1 MTATT
6 EPNTLLLPAS
16 ASKYFEYPIDAEGIT
31 GLLDIARRI
40 HADELRQ
47 TEAAEQAAINKQTA
61 ITECLLEQAKQTIP
75 AGLHVY
81 IYDWYTERYDGSTT
95 LIVWLYIYD
104 LAPIRLTYHADV
116 TSSTAHLITN
126 PDNYAKHRRPRIQVC
141 RWGLDDDNEICK
153 LADEPEANDILDAL
167 LQAKAIGDNL
177 PEVQAAAEQRKQP
190 GFHYPLPN
198 TPPKPSPAERLAQA
212 LVDFMQEYKAQ
223 P

>member
-6 EPNTLLLPAS
+6 PLNTLLLPAS

-47 TEAAEQAAINKQTA
+47 TEAAEQAANNKQTA

-75 AGLHVY
+75 AGLQVY
-81 IYDWYTERYDGSTT
+81 IFDYYTERYDGSTT

-116 TSSTAHLITN
+116 TSSTAHLITS

-141 RWGLDDDNEICK
+141 RWDIDPDGDICR
-153 LADEPEANDILDAL
+153 LEEGPENDDILDAL
-167 LQAKAIGDNL
+167 LKAQEIGDTL
-177 PEVQAAAEQRKQP
+177 PAAQAALQRHQQQQPSAEATPAKQ
-190 GFHYPLPN
+190 
-198 TPPKPSPAERLAQA
+198 TPAERLAQA